1 MIRNAEDFGALV
13 RRQRLAKRLTQRELA
28 LVAGVGER
36 FVVDLEN
43 GKATA
48 QLGKALMLAGVLGIA
63 LGDRAAIVGQQPGDA
78 DVPDVEVP
86 KVEGWQP

>member
-1 MIRNAEDFGALV
+1 MIRNTMDFGALV
-13 RRQRLAKRLTQRELA
+13 RHRRLTRRLTQREPA

-48 QLGKALMLAGVLGIA
+48 QLGKALAVAAALGIE
-63 LGDRAAIVGQQPGDA
+63 LEDRLRSRAAARGGRHPRGGDSRGQ
-78 DVPDVEVP
+78 
-86 KVEGWQP
+86 GWRP

>member
-13 RRQRLAKRLTQRELA
+13 RRQRLATGLTQRELA

-48 QLGKALMLAGVLGIA
+48 QLGKALVLAAVLGIE
-63 LGDRAAIVGQQPGDA
+63 LVDHAAFVEQQPGEADA
-78 DVPDVEVP
+78 PNVEVP

>member
-13 RRQRLAKRLTQRELA
+13 RRQRHAKGLTQRELA

-48 QLGKALMLAGVLGIA
+48 QLGKALVLAAVLGIEF
-63 LGDRAAIVGQQPGDA
+63 GDRVTFVEQQSGELDA
-78 DVPDVEVP
+78 PDVEVSEV
-86 KVEGWQP
+86 KGWQP

>member
-13 RRQRLAKRLTQRELA
+13 RRQRLANGLTQRELA

-48 QLGKALMLAGVLGIA
+48 QLGKALVLAAVLGIE
-63 LGDRAAIVGQQPGDA
+63 LGDRAAIVGQQPGEADA
-78 DVPDVEVP
+78 PDVEVP
-86 KVEGWQP
+86 ELEGWQP

>member
-13 RRQRLAKRLTQRELA
+13 KRQRLAKRLTQRELA

-48 QLGKALMLAGVLGIA
+48 QLGKALVLAAVLGIE
-63 LGDRAAIVGQQPGDA
+63 LDDCAAFVGQQPGEA

-86 KVEGWQP
+86 EIEGWQL

>member
-13 RRQRLAKRLTQRELA
+13 RRQRLAKGLTQRELA

-48 QLGKALMLAGVLGIA
+48 QLGKALVLAAVLGIE
-63 LGDRAAIVGQQPGDA
+63 LDDRAAIVGQQPGEA
-78 DVPDVEVP
+78 NTPDVEIP
-86 KVEGWQP
+86 EVEGWQP